1 MRHNRLDPRMVKIMS
16 LLDEA
21 TALIES
27 GRTADGLERLR
38 QAEMLMADLMD
49 IDIDDWRDQA
59 EFLP

>member
-1 MRHNRLDPRMVKIMS
+1 MRHKLDPKMVKIMS

-21 TALIES
+21 ATMIEC
-27 GRTADGLERLR
+27 GKIATGLELLR
-38 QAEMLMADLMD
+38 SAESIVAELMD

>member
-1 MRHNRLDPRMVKIMS
+1 MRHKLDPRMVQIMS

-21 TALIES
+21 ATMIEC
-27 GRTADGLERLR
+27 GKIADGLERLR
-38 QAEMLMADLMD
+38 KAESMVADMMD